1 MTTPAARPPSP
12 SRNTIPSISTSI
24 MEKLQD
30 NARDRICLMNVP
42 HLKFAARAVIAIAA
56 IALPLAA
63 ASKETALDRYVH
75 APDPSYKWELVNTIK
90 GEGYT
95 AYIIDLTSQ
104 TWNPPVAPDRTV
116 WKHWLTIVKPDEVKG
131 TIGFLYITGGSN
143 KDKAPEKVDALITDL
158 ALTSHSVAAQLNMV
172 PNQPLTF
179 PDGIKPNMTEDTF
192 IAYTWDKFL
201 RTGNEIWP
209 ARLPMTKAA
218 VRAMDTM
225 TAFMKSDAGGKV
237 KVETFMV
244 AGGSKRGWTTWTT
257 AAVDKRV
264 VAIAPMVIDLLNNE
278 KSFEHHYMAYGFYS
292 PAVKD
297 YEDLDIMKWQGTPQF
312 KALMKIVEPYEYRD
326 RLTMPKYIVNAA
338 GDQYFLPDS
347 SRFYFDDLKGEK
359 YIRYV
364 ENTDHSLKNSD
375 AREGLI
381 AFYDAFLKKQAR
393 PKFFWKFEDD
403 GSIKVTTV
411 TKPSEVKMWQATNP
425 EKRDFRLVSIGPAYK
440 STVLTE
446 QKDGVYVGKA
456 EKPPTGY
463 TAYFIELTFP
473 TGTKY
478 SEKFSTAVRVNPDTL
493 PFPAPHW
500 TPPVVTK

>member
-1 MTTPAARPPSP
+1 ML
-12 SRNTIPSISTSI
+12 SRIIPRR
-24 MEKLQD
+24 L
-30 NARDRICLMNVP
+30 RL
-42 HLKFAARAVIAIAA
+42 FG
-56 IALPLAA
+56 ALALFTFTLAA

-75 APDPSYKWELVNTIK
+75 APDSSYKWELVSTIP
-90 GEGYT
+90 GDGYK
-95 AYIIDLTSQ
+95 AYVLDLTSQ
-104 TWNPPVAPDRTV
+104 TWKPPVEPDRTV
-116 WKHWLTIVKPDEVKG
+116 WKHWLTIVVPTKVEY
-131 TIGFLYITGGSN
+131 TTGFLYITGGNN
-143 KDKAPEKVDALITDL
+143 KSSAPDKADQMIIDL
-158 ALTSHSVAAQLNMV
+158 ATTTNSVVAQLNMV
-172 PNQPLTF
+172 PNQPLNF
-179 PDGIKPNMTEDTF
+179 PDAKQKDLTEDAF

-201 RTGNEIWP
+201 RTGNDIWP
-209 ARLPMTKAA
+209 ARLPMTKSA
-218 VRAMDTM
+218 VRAMDAVTE
-225 TAFMKSDAGGKV
+225 FMKSDAGGKLPV
-237 KVETFMV
+237 TTFMV

-297 YEDLDIMKWQGTPQF
+297 YENLDIMPQM

-326 RLTMPKYIVNAA
+326 RLTMPKYIINAS

-359 YIRYV
+359 YLRYV

-411 TKPSEVKMWQATNP
+411 TKPTEVKLWQATNP
-425 EKRDFRLVSIGPAYK
+425 EKRDFRLMAIGPAYK

-446 QKDGVYVGKA
+446 RKDGIYVGNVPKP
-456 EKPPTGY
+456 EKGY
-463 TAYFIELTFP
+463 TAYFIELTYAN
-473 TGTKY
+473 GTKY
-478 SEKFSTAVRVNPDTL
+478 AMKFSTAVRVNPDTL

-500 TPPVVTK
+500 TPPAH

>member
-1 MTTPAARPPSP
+1 MLS
-12 SRNTIPSISTSI
+12 
-24 MEKLQD
+24 
-30 NARDRICLMNVP
+30 RICNPRGKLVIV
-42 HLKFAARAVIAIAA
+42 LAA
-56 IALPLAA
+56 LSFTLAA

-75 APDPSYKWELVNTIK
+75 APDASYKWELVSTIP
-90 GEGYT
+90 GEGFK
-95 AYIIDLTSQ
+95 AYVLDLTSQ
-104 TWNPPVAPDRTV
+104 TWKPPVEPDRTV
-116 WKHWLTIVKPDEVKG
+116 WKHWLTIVVPEKVNY
-131 TIGFLYITGGSN
+131 TTGFLYITGGN
-143 KDKAPEKVDALITDL
+143 NRNKAPEKADQMIVDIAT
-158 ALTSHSVAAQLNMV
+158 TTNSVVAQLNMV
-172 PNQPLTF
+172 PNQPLSF
-179 PDGIKPNMTEDTF
+179 PDAKKKDMVEDEF

-201 RTGNEIWP
+201 RTGNEMWP
-209 ARLPMTKAA
+209 ARLPMTKSA
-218 VRAMDTM
+218 VKAMDAVTE
-225 TAFMKSDAGGKV
+225 FMKSEAGGKQAV
-237 KVETFMV
+237 TTFMV

-297 YEDLDIMKWQGTPQF
+297 YENLDIMKWSGTPQF
-312 KALMKIVEPYEYRD
+312 KALMKIEEPYEYRD
-326 RLTMPKYIVNAA
+326 RLTMPKYIINAA

-359 YIRYV
+359 YLRYV
-364 ENTDHSLKNSD
+364 QNTDHSLKNSD
-375 AREGLI
+375 ARDGLI

-411 TKPSEVKMWQATNP
+411 TKPSEVKLWQANNP
-425 EKRDFRLVSIGPAYK
+425 EKRDFRLMSIGPAYK

-446 QKDGVYVGKA
+446 QKDGVYIATV

-463 TAYFIELTFP
+463 TAYFVELTFP
-473 TGTKY
+473 GGTKY
-478 SEKFSTAVRVNPDTL
+478 SMKFSTAVRVNPDTL

-500 TPPVVTK
+500 TVPAH

>member
-1 MTTPAARPPSP
+1 MLSRIKNTGFCLLVVLAA
-12 SRNTIPSISTSI
+12 TSFT
-24 MEKLQD
+24 
-30 NARDRICLMNVP
+30 V
-42 HLKFAARAVIAIAA
+42 
-56 IALPLAA
+56 AA

-75 APDPSYKWELVNTIK
+75 APDPSYKWELVATIPGDGFK
-90 GEGYT
+90 
-95 AYIIDLTSQ
+95 AYVLDLTSQ
-104 TWNPPVAPDRTV
+104 TWKPPIEPDRTV
-116 WKHWLTIVKPDEVKG
+116 WKHWLTVYVPSIVAH
-131 TIGFLYITGGSN
+131 TTGFLYITGGNNRSTAP
-143 KDKAPEKVDALITDL
+143 DKADPWMSEMATATK
-158 ALTSHSVAAQLNMV
+158 SVVSQLNMV
-172 PNQPLTF
+172 PNQPLSF
-179 PDGIKPNMTEDTF
+179 PDATKKDMVEDEF

-201 RTGNEIWP
+201 RTGNEMWP
-209 ARLPMTKAA
+209 ARLPMTKSA
-218 VRAMDTM
+218 VKAMDAVTE
-225 TAFMKSDAGGKV
+225 FMKSDAGGKLV
-237 KVETFMV
+237 VSTFMV

-297 YEDLDIMKWQGTPQF
+297 YENLDIMKWSGTPQF
-312 KALMKIVEPYEYRD
+312 KALMKIEEPYEYRD
-326 RLTMPKYIVNAA
+326 RLTIPKYIINAA

-359 YIRYV
+359 YLRYV

-381 AFYDAFLKKQAR
+381 AFYDQFLKNHDR
-393 PKFFWKFEDD
+393 PKFFWKFEND
-403 GSIKVTTV
+403 GAIKVTTV
-411 TKPSEVKMWQATNP
+411 TKPSEVKLWQATNP
-425 EKRDFRLVSIGPAYK
+425 EKRDFRLMSIGPAYK
-440 STVLTE
+440 STVLKE
-446 QKDGVYVGKA
+446 EKDGVYVGKV

>member
-1 MTTPAARPPSP
+1 MLS
-12 SRNTIPSISTSI
+12 
-24 MEKLQD
+24 
-30 NARDRICLMNVP
+30 RICNPRGKLAIV
-42 HLKFAARAVIAIAA
+42 LAA
-56 IALPLAA
+56 LSFTLAA

-75 APDPSYKWELVNTIK
+75 APDASYKWELVSTIP
-90 GEGYT
+90 GEGFK
-95 AYIIDLTSQ
+95 AYVLDLTSQ
-104 TWNPPVAPDRTV
+104 TWKPPVEPDRTV
-116 WKHWLTIVKPDEVKG
+116 WKHWLTIVVPEKVNY
-131 TIGFLYITGGSN
+131 TTGFLYITGGNNRN
-143 KDKAPEKVDALITDL
+143 KAPDKADQMIVDIAT
-158 ALTSHSVAAQLNMV
+158 TTNSVVAQLNMV
-172 PNQPLTF
+172 PNQPLSF
-179 PDGIKPNMTEDTF
+179 PDAKQKDMVEDQF

-201 RTGNEIWP
+201 RTSNEMWP
-209 ARLPMTKAA
+209 ARLPMTKSA
-218 VRAMDTM
+218 VKAMDAM
-225 TAFMKSDAGGKV
+225 TEFMKSDAGGKQTV
-237 KVETFMV
+237 TTFMV

-297 YEDLDIMKWQGTPQF
+297 YENLDIMKWSGTPQF
-312 KALMKIVEPYEYRD
+312 KALMKIEEPYEYRD
-326 RLTMPKYIVNAA
+326 RLTMPKYIINAA

-359 YIRYV
+359 YLRYV
-364 ENTDHSLKNSD
+364 QNTDHSLKNSD
-375 AREGLI
+375 ARDGLI

-411 TKPSEVKMWQATNP
+411 TKPSEVKLWQANNP
-425 EKRDFRLVSIGPAYK
+425 EKRDFRLMSIGPAYK

-446 QKDGVYVGKA
+446 QKDGVYIGKV

-473 TGTKY
+473 GGTKY
-478 SEKFSTAVRVNPDTL
+478 SMKFSTAVRVNPDTL

-500 TPPVVTK
+500 TVPAH

>member
-1 MTTPAARPPSP
+1 
-12 SRNTIPSISTSI
+12 
-24 MEKLQD
+24 
-30 NARDRICLMNVP
+30 
-42 HLKFAARAVIAIAA
+42 
-56 IALPLAA
+56 
-63 ASKETALDRYVH
+63 
-75 APDPSYKWELVNTIK
+75 
-90 GEGYT
+90 
-95 AYIIDLTSQ
+95 
-104 TWNPPVAPDRTV
+104 
-116 WKHWLTIVKPDEVKG
+116 
-131 TIGFLYITGGSN
+131 
-143 KDKAPEKVDALITDL
+143 
-158 ALTSHSVAAQLNMV
+158 
-172 PNQPLTF
+172 
-179 PDGIKPNMTEDTF
+179 
-192 IAYTWDKFL
+192 
-201 RTGNEIWP
+201 
-209 ARLPMTKAA
+209 
-218 VRAMDTM
+218 
-225 TAFMKSDAGGKV
+225 
-237 KVETFMV
+237 
-244 AGGSKRGWTTWTT
+244 
-257 AAVDKRV
+257 
-264 VAIAPMVIDLLNNE
+264 VIDLLNNE

-297 YEDLDIMKWQGTPQF
+297 YENLEIMHWNGTPQM
-312 KALMKIVEPYEYRD
+312 KALMKIEEPYEYRD
-326 RLTMPKYIVNAA
+326 RLTMPKYIINAA

-359 YIRYV
+359 YLRYV

-425 EKRDFRLVSIGPAYK
+425 EKRDFRLMSIGPAYK

-446 QKDGVYVGKA
+446 EKDGVYVGKV

-473 TGTKY
+473 TGIKY

-500 TPPVVTK
+500 TAPVAK

>member
-1 MTTPAARPPSP
+1 MLSRMKSLGFRVLVVLAAAS
-12 SRNTIPSISTSI
+12 
-24 MEKLQD
+24 
-30 NARDRICLMNVP
+30 
-42 HLKFAARAVIAIAA
+42 FA
-56 IALPLAA
+56 AA

-75 APDPSYKWELVNTIK
+75 APDPSYKWELVNTIP
-90 GEGYT
+90 GEGFN
-95 AYIIDLTSQ
+95 AYVLDLTSQ
-104 TWNPPVAPDRTV
+104 TWKPPVEPDRTV
-116 WKHWLTIVKPDEVKG
+116 WKHWLTVYVPSKVEHS
-131 TIGFLYITGGSN
+131 TGFLYITGGNN
-143 KDKAPEKVDALITDL
+143 KSAAPNKADPWMSEMAVATN
-158 ALTSHSVAAQLNMV
+158 SVVSQLNMV
-172 PNQPLTF
+172 PNQPLSF
-179 PDGIKPNMTEDTF
+179 PDAKKKDMVEDEF

-201 RTGNEIWP
+201 RTGNEMWP
-209 ARLPMTKAA
+209 ARLPMTKSA
-218 VRAMDTM
+218 VKAMD
-225 TAFMKSDAGGKV
+225 AVIEFMKSDAGGKQNV
-237 KVETFMV
+237 TTFMV

-297 YEDLDIMKWQGTPQF
+297 YENLDIMKWNGTPQM

-326 RLTMPKYIVNAA
+326 RLTMPKYIINAA

-359 YIRYV
+359 YLRYV

-411 TKPSEVKMWQATNP
+411 TKPSEVKLWQATNP
-425 EKRDFRLVSIGPAYK
+425 EKRDFRLMSIGPAYK

-446 QKDGVYVGKA
+446 QKDGVYVGKV

-500 TPPVVTK
+500 TPPVVNK